1 VVVGVCVVVVVL
13 SWCVVSRWGAV
24 EGGDM
29 GGQVLGTAGGAVT
42 LVTAEAAEESDGE
55 LSTTQELE
63 VEYEEGLEL
72 LEPPREEHEPEEE
85 VDVDYGKFPVRVES
99 LPVLSQVWT
108 IAGSVPDHLRGVN
121 EVSFNYI
128 FE

>member
-1 VVVGVCVVVVVL
+1 VCVSVCVL
-13 SWCVVSRWGAV
+13 YLLFFAQGGAFDD
-24 EGGDM
+24 GDM